1 MTGLYEGLRVLAKKS
16 RGRPALDERPRSAY
30 ELVTRRGLDDLAKRV
45 DSIDGKVNGLLVGMA
60 VLVVAEVVKELWL

>member
-1 MTGLYEGLRVLAKKS
+1 MTGLSEGLRIFAKKA
-16 RGRPALDERPRSAY
+16 RPRSELDERPQSAY

-45 DSIDGKVNGLLVGMA
+45 DSVDAKVNGLLVGMA

>member
-1 MTGLYEGLRVLAKKS
+1 MTGLSEGLRALARKTRDGS
-16 RGRPALDERPRSAY
+16 ALDERPKSAY

-45 DSIDGKVNGLLVGMA
+45 DSVDAKVNGLLVGMA